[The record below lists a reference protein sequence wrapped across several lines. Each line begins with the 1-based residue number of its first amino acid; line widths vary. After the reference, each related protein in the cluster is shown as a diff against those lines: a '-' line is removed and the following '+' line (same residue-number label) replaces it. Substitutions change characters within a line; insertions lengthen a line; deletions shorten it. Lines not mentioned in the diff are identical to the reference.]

1 MPTALARTIRPGTRA
16 RVRHGLFDAQAQT
29 PINTSEA
36 RARTSASIESAA
48 AQDVCAQRFERGA
61 AGMDHATRPTSVIR
75 LARGPNSAGGVRCQS
90 PRETRQV
97 PLRSFVAP
105 DGARWQVW
113 GVAPPGA
120 AVSALQR
127 RVRDRRSPEPVF
139 LYKGAERRRQERR
152 KSPTPR
158 PVMQTGWLVFESA
171 RAKRRLAP
179 PPEEWD
185 TCAEP
190 QLVELWNR
198 ATPVPV
204 GARVEL

>member
-1 MPTALARTIRPGTRA
+1 M
-16 RVRHGLFDAQAQT
+16 
-29 PINTSEA
+29 
-36 RARTSASIESAA
+36 
-48 AQDVCAQRFERGA
+48 
-61 AGMDHATRPTSVIR
+61 
-75 LARGPNSAGGVRCQS
+75 
-90 PRETRQV
+90 
-97 PLRSFVAP
+97 PLRSFLAP

-113 GVAPPGA
+113 GVNPPGEA
-120 AVSALQR
+120 ASALQR

-139 LYKGAERRRQERR
+139 LYKGTERRRQERR
-152 KSPTPR
+152 QPGARR
-158 PVMQTGWLVFESA
+158 PALETGWLVFESA

-204 GARVEL
+204 GARTEL